1 MPDKVDFF
9 IHIPKTAG
17 TTMAQIIE
25 SQYPKG
31 TVLSFR
37 DARVDDEERVR
48 MVKAMGPEIRIVA
61 GHLHYG
67 YAKLF
72 PRDCRPFTMLRDP
85 VERIISLYFY
95 IGREPRHPT
104 HEAFKR
110 GEVTIEKLARRQG
123 RAQACF
129 IAGVT
134 PKDPGPEDELIA
146 RAKENLE
153 KIVVSVGLTERFD
166 ESLLLYNRALG
177 WNVQGYVRANV
188 TKNRPSQDRLAASDL
203 AIIRENSG
211 VDQAVYAFAKE
222 LFEKQIAQ
230 MPPTFADELASLRR
244 KVTVARG
251 VSWLRSGAARLLGK
265 VGKTADTTDRARK

>member
-37 DARVDDEERVR
+37 DAQVGDDERVR

-85 VERIISLYFY
+85 TERMISLYYY

-110 GEVTIEKLARRQG
+110 GEVTIDKLAKRQG

-129 IAGVT
+129 IAGMP
-134 PKDPGPEDELIA
+134 PKEACPDDELVA

-153 KIVVSVGLTERFD
+153 KVVVSIGLTERFD

-177 WNVQGYVRANV
+177 WDVQGYVRANV
-188 TKNRPSQDRLAASDL
+188 TKNRPTQDRLAPAEIS
-203 AIIRENSG
+203 IIRENSA
-211 VDQAVYAFAKE
+211 VDQQVYDFAKA
-222 LFEKQIAQ
+222 LFEKKIAE
-230 MPPTFADELASLRR
+230 MPARFPEELASLRR

-251 VSWLRSGAARLLGK
+251 VSWLRSGLGRVRGALK
-265 VGKTADTTDRARK
+265 L